1 MDRITTAFRA
11 AMPAIIDELTDRLI
25 AEQVE
30 PYASIA
36 RAQLHGLSTAA
47 VTAFEQDLAADT
59 TEHFPAYWERIAGMR
74 AEQGGDVAEIL
85 RAVTIGEQA
94 MDSRMRVVF
103 ADEPELRAAWAYR
116 MHHILHRGVVM
127 LSQVFIV
134 AHERMIQA
142 QALQI
147 RELSTPLIPLHAGI
161 LALPL
166 VGTIDSYRATQIMES
181 LLVGIAEQQA
191 DVVIIDITGV
201 PVVDTG
207 VGNHLLQAAQAA
219 KLLGAQVI
227 LVGISTEVAQTMVQ
241 LGINLT
247 QIVTLATLEAGITY
261 AFGLQGLVVEK
272 CASAMGASPALV

>member
-36 RAQLHGLSTAA
+36 RAQLHGLATAA
-47 VTAFEQDLAADT
+47 VTAFEQDLAANSS
-59 TEHFPAYWERIAGMR
+59 ERFPAYWERVAGMR

-94 MDSRMRVVF
+94 MDSQMRAVL

-116 MHHILHRGVVM
+116 MHHILHHGVVM

-181 LLVGIAEQQA
+181 LLEGIAEQQA

-247 QIVTLATLEAGITY
+247 QIVTLATLEAGISY
-261 AFGLQGLVVEK
+261 AFALQGLVVEK
-272 CASAMGASPALV
+272 CATAMVM

>member
-1 MDRITTAFRA
+1 
-11 AMPAIIDELTDRLI
+11 
-25 AEQVE
+25 
-30 PYASIA
+30 
-36 RAQLHGLSTAA
+36 
-47 VTAFEQDLAADT
+47 
-59 TEHFPAYWERIAGMR
+59 
-74 AEQGGDVAEIL
+74 
-85 RAVTIGEQA
+85 
-94 MDSRMRVVF
+94 
-103 ADEPELRAAWAYR
+103 
-116 MHHILHRGVVM
+116 MHHILHHGVVM

-181 LLVGIAEQQA
+181 LLEGIAEQQA

-247 QIVTLATLEAGITY
+247 QIVTLATLEAGISY
-261 AFGLQGLVVEK
+261 AFALQGLVVEK
-272 CASAMGASPALV
+272 CAPAMVM